1 MRTYIQ
7 MINRTLAVI
16 AVVAL
21 LCGLSTPLS
30 AQSDPKD
37 YPNKPIRV
45 IVPSPAGGPPDLT
58 FRMIIPKLHAALG
71 QPIVIDNRAGGGGI
85 VGSTAVAQEKPDG
98 YTWLCT
104 TASHTNIPAFNKN
117 ASYDPVRDFTAVTML
132 ARNFGQVLIVKP
144 SLPAKTVQEL
154 ISLAK
159 QRPGKISYGSAGIG
173 TASHIPSEVFKSV
186 TGTDI
191 LGVQYKGVPQV
202 INDLLGGHI
211 DTFFVG
217 TQIALPL
224 IQDGRVRAL
233 AMTGSKRWKGLPDV
247 PTLQECGLKDFNIVN
262 WIGVWLPAGA
272 SPKLVSRLHTEIAKA
287 LTDADV
293 KQQFDKLGLE
303 PVGSKPEEFAKFVE
317 QDAAFTLQIARK
329 IDAATK

>member
-1 MRTYIQ
+1 MYIKR
-7 MINRTLAVI
+7 INRMFAII
-16 AVVAL
+16 AGVAL
-21 LCGLSTPLS
+21 LCGLSTSLS

-58 FRMIIPKLHAALG
+58 IRMLIPKLHVALG
-71 QPIVIDNRAGGGGI
+71 QPIVVDNRTGGGGI
-85 VGSTAVAQEKPDG
+85 VGTTAVAKERPDG

-104 TASHTNIPAFNKN
+104 TASHTNIPAFNEN
-117 ASYDPVRDFTAVTML
+117 VSYDPVLDFTPVTMV

-154 ISLAK
+154 IALAK
-159 QRPGKISYGSAGIG
+159 ERPGKITYGSAGIG
-173 TASHIPSEVFKSV
+173 TASHIPSEVFKSM

-211 DTFFVG
+211 DIFIVG
-217 TQIALPL
+217 TQVALPL

-262 WIGVWLPAGA
+262 WFGVWLPAGA
-272 SPKLVSRLHTEIAKA
+272 SPKIVSRLNTEIARA
-287 LTDADV
+287 LGEADV

-329 IDAATK
+329 IRAAAK